1 MSERRGTKA
10 LELWCRRIAEGY
22 KDVKVT
28 NMSTS
33 WRDGLAFCAII
44 HNFRP
49 DLIDFASLSKDNVY
63 YNNELAFT
71 IAEQHLGIP
80 SLLDPADMV
89 KYEVPDRFS
98 ILTYLSQYYRVFSNQ
113 EPANKK
119 TAAKDTKTDDLTSKM
134 ASIPAFV
141 GVPKRASCNRC
152 SNPIFLAERI
162 SFGEKSYHRSCLK
175 CARCGTQLTVG
186 SFYET
191 ETDGE
196 YCCETCPDEEIQL
209 EQRRES
215 SASSEENLSPV
226 VAGSERKPSSSS
238 APVGLSR
245 NVRSSKLL
253 DRITFFESAPLSD
266 EEKTSNLERKTRMSH
281 FLKETLKDV
290 EQHEDKPP
298 DLPAVGPPSSVR
310 SSSEEN
316 GKAKPVA
323 TEEDVDDSEEESAD
337 ENDVEDEFEKLVQG
351 LDQED
356 LESQKSIPVPQPV
369 VDRSSHVIKNEL
381 EEEIATST
389 PIASQDP
396 EMNSPAEI
404 IPQTESSKSEADAE
418 TEPLDD
424 KKELKL
430 EVIATAEE
438 IDVKMLELEH
448 IEDVTETTE
457 ASDLKHEQVQAVEED
472 KTSETLHE
480 SSTEISDNVAKDT
493 PTAVV
498 AVIVETETPTSAPET
513 ESLPKD
519 SNVPEENERTEL
531 KMLPILDASDNSDSK
546 LMVPNETAQ
555 DTLIE
560 SKVPEK
566 VEEKE
571 EAKIA
576 PLRENHEV
584 TEPGKVEQKEDKDA
598 SSSEEQYPSDLN
610 PFGDDDD
617 GEANEKIVALRSV
630 PGGGKPV
637 PTMRRVSTNPFG
649 SEDEDDDTP
658 QSPAAKPPR
667 PPPPKVKT
675 LKPVPANPFDD
686 DDDEGPA
693 NEPEIVPVSKP
704 SPRRTPVPTPR
715 KAHAYNDSIS
725 SLDNSLMSS
734 SRLSSS
740 NVSLASSLES
750 GPSSIVAPRRKKG
763 KAPDIPL
770 ATVGSSTPVVS
781 QHQLNNSTASVEP
794 TSVENLS
801 NNSGTLTTPRK
812 KRLAPAPPPIP
823 SSSSTPKQPAK
834 LEGEGGGLTRS
845 PSQRLLAVDA
855 SLLTSNHREP
865 ADTVSHATSNESV
878 VYRRTIV
885 PLVLDDDG
893 PESPIHSASTNTS
906 ERQWE
911 KMKDNKEAQ
920 NRNRQSQSSPTTSE
934 GHSFG
939 SPGGGSGALSIL
951 SNKSSQGKWKRR
963 KGPAPALP
971 MIAAPLPERKP
982 IKMLPLKE
990 IHQELQIIETQQ
1002 QGLEKQG
1009 IVLEKMIRERCEGVE
1024 ADVDLDIRLQA
1035 NSKEVEDLIMQLFEL
1050 VNEKNELFRR
1060 QAELMYLRRM
1070 HRLEQEQ
1077 ADLEYEIRLLMAQPE
1092 RNKTDSD
1099 KEKEEAL
1106 IARLVEIVQL
1116 RNEVVECLEMD
1127 RIREAEEDLSIKQS
1141 IEERAASQQS
1151 KHGSSKKDSSASSTT
1166 LPLTD
1171 AEKRDS
1177 STKLSK
1183 KEKKKLKEAKK
1194 LVKSKKIDS
1203 EKDADETESSTTK
1216 EKKKKRNV
1224 GVGTSG
1230 GAVARVCSD
1239 GTPGQQFSSFGRG
1252 IPQQEE
1258 PGGDIG
1264 DEIVA
1269 MRPADCR

>member
-22 KDVKVT
+22 KDVKIT

-49 DLIDFASLSKDNVY
+49 DLIDFASLNKDNVY

-113 EPANKK
+113 EPASNKK
-119 TAAKDTKTDDLTSKM
+119 VVDKDTKTDDLTSKM
-134 ASIPAFV
+134 ASKPAFV
-141 GVPKRASCNRC
+141 GVPKRATCNRC

-191 ETDGE
+191 EIDGE

-215 SASSEENLSPV
+215 SPSSEGSGRSSIITGG
-226 VAGSERKPSSSS
+226 VAP
-238 APVGLSR
+238 AAATVGLPK

-253 DRITFFESAPLSD
+253 DRISFFESAPLSD
-266 EEKTSNLERKTRMSH
+266 EEKTSNLERKTRMSN
-281 FLKETLKDV
+281 FLKETLKNV
-290 EQHEDKPP
+290 EQDKDEPP
-298 DLPAVGPPSSVR
+298 ELPSNGPPSSLTN
-310 SSSEEN
+310 SLD
-316 GKAKPVA
+316 GKAIND
-323 TEEDVDDSEEESAD
+323 TVDSD
-337 ENDVEDEFEKLVQG
+337 NVEDEFEKLVES
-351 LDQED
+351 LNEED
-356 LESQKSIPVPQPV
+356 LDSGTNTSLQAVPDGMLKDDTSDLQTEFTVPVPNELTTDQPIV
-369 VDRSSHVIKNEL
+369 LPNIKNESELQEKASL
-381 EEEIATST
+381 EATSSAEEVTSSKNIEEATPVTTQQDLDVLQNSSTSEEARNESEIAFEQFDV
-389 PIASQDP
+389 IAKAG
-396 EMNSPAEI
+396 ETI
-404 IPQTESSKSEADAE
+404 ESSENLENLNQQDVI
-418 TEPLDD
+418 DD
-424 KKELKL
+424 KQTGIIHPSIEISKDVGQEISVADV
-430 EVIATAEE
+430 EVI
-438 IDVKMLELEH
+438 VS
-448 IEDVTETTE
+448 TETLPSVGVSELPPTQE
-457 ASDLKHEQVQAVEED
+457 SDV
-472 KTSETLHE
+472 
-480 SSTEISDNVAKDT
+480 
-493 PTAVV
+493 
-498 AVIVETETPTSAPET
+498 
-513 ESLPKD
+513 
-519 SNVPEENERTEL
+519 
-531 KMLPILDASDNSDSK
+531 
-546 LMVPNETAQ
+546 
-555 DTLIE
+555 
-560 SKVPEK
+560 
-566 VEEKE
+566 
-571 EAKIA
+571 
-576 PLRENHEV
+576 
-584 TEPGKVEQKEDKDA
+584 
-598 SSSEEQYPSDLN
+598 YPSDLN
-610 PFGDDDD
+610 PFGEDDDD
-617 GEANEKIVALRSV
+617 GGEGDEKIVELRKV
-630 PGGGKPV
+630 PSGGKPV
-637 PTMRRVSTNPFG
+637 PTLRRVSTNPFG
-649 SEDEDDDTP
+649 SEDEEEDNQQ
-658 QSPAAKPPR
+658 QSPSSKPPR
-667 PPPPKVKT
+667 PPPPKVKSAAGIPSS
-675 LKPVPANPFDD
+675 KPVPANPFDED
-686 DDDEGPA
+686 DDDAPA
-693 NEPEIVPVSKP
+693 DEPEIVPVSKP

-750 GPSSIVAPRRKKG
+750 GPSSMIVSRRKKG

-770 ATVGSSTPVVS
+770 AAVGTSTPNVS
-781 QHQLNNSTASVEP
+781 QQMQAPTSSVEK
-794 TSVENLS
+794 TSNENLS
-801 NNSGTLTTPRK
+801 TSSGSGTLTTPRK
-812 KRLAPAPPPIP
+812 KRLAPAPPPVP
-823 SSSSTPKQPAK
+823 NNTSTPKQSLQQEDSLP
-834 LEGEGGGLTRS
+834 RV
-845 PSQRLLAVDA
+845 PSQRLLTVDA
-855 SLLTSNHREP
+855 SLLSNPDREP
-865 ADTVSHATSNESV
+865 SETMSRGTSNESV
-878 VYRRTIV
+878 VYRRIIV

-893 PESPIHSASTNTS
+893 PESPVHEGSNASG
-906 ERQWE
+906 RQWE

-920 NRNRQSQSSPTTSE
+920 NRNRQSQSSPTSE
-934 GHSFG
+934 GNGNSFG
-939 SPGGGSGALSIL
+939 SPGGGFSIL
-951 SNKSSQGKWKRR
+951 ANKSSQGKWKRR

-1009 IVLEKMIRERCEGVE
+1009 IVLEKMIRERCERVE
-1024 ADVDLDIRLQA
+1024 ADIDLDIRLQT

-1151 KHGSSKKDSSASSTT
+1151 KHGSSKKDPSTSTT
-1166 LPLTD
+1166 ALSLTD

-1203 EKDADETESSTTK
+1203 EKDADETESSAAK
-1216 EKKKKRNV
+1216 EKKKKRK
-1224 GVGTSG
+1224 
-1230 GAVARVCSD
+1230 
-1239 GTPGQQFSSFGRG
+1239 FLF
-1252 IPQQEE
+1252 
-1258 PGGDIG
+1258 
-1264 DEIVA
+1264 
-1269 MRPADCR
+1269 